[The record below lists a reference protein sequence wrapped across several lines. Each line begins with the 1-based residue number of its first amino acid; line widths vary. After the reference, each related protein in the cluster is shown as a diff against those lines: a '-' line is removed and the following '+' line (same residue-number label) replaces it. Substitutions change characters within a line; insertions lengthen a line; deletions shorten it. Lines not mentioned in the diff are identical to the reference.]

1 MNLKGG
7 PLFKNQNQIEG
18 QVKKKKRRKIHD
30 FFLRHPFESVEAVL
44 RAQRRR

>member
-1 MNLKGG
+1 MNLKGD

-18 QVKKKKRRKIHD
+18 QVKKKWKIHD
-30 FFLRHPFESVEAVL
+30 FFQRHPFESVEAVL